1 MIHLS
6 EAPALFG
13 PVHIT
18 ALVLILLA
26 NIAAGIFLRRLDE
39 EKLLRLL
46 HRCGIVML
54 VAEVWKQWFCY
65 VCLFNK
71 EPNLWFFPWQL
82 CSMAMY
88 VSFLVQYVRGKT
100 QTAFLVFL
108 STYSLLGGIVALIL
122 PYDMLRPQVPLM
134 VHSFAYQGAMLTEAL
149 IAVLI
154 LKKRRKKEKPAFLP
168 ATVLFL
174 GMAAVAEAINVLAH
188 VLLHDP
194 DLEPNMFYITPFYPS
209 TQPVL
214 SDIAHKCGTPVEIA
228 VYLGLIILTS
238 FILYS
243 LFRALA
249 PWTENGSARR

>member
-1 MIHLS
+1 MIYLS
-6 EAPALFG
+6 ETPALFG
-13 PVHIT
+13 PVHIM

-26 NIAAGIFLRRLDE
+26 NLATGVFLRRLDE

-46 HRCGIVML
+46 HRFGIVML

-65 VCLFNK
+65 VYLFSK
-71 EPNLWFFPWQL
+71 ELNLWFFPWQL

-88 VSFLVQYVRGKT
+88 VSFLVQYVRGKS

-134 VHSFAYQGAMLTEAL
+134 VHSFAYHGAMLTEAL
-149 IAVLI
+149 IAFLI
-154 LKKRRKKEKPAFLP
+154 LKKRQKKEKPAFLP

-174 GMAAVAEAINVLAH
+174 GMAAVAEIINVAAH
-188 VLLHDP
+188 ALLHDP
-194 DLEPNMFYITPFYPS
+194 NLEPNMFYITPFYPS

-214 SDIAHKCGTPVEIA
+214 SDIAHMCGIPVEIV
-228 VYLGLIILTS
+228 VYIGLIILTS
-238 FILYS
+238 YC
-243 LFRALA
+243 LF
-249 PWTENGSARR
+249 TVQYIIRRSGCRRRW